1 MGTYPVGERGS
12 YKEEAPAEGGL
23 TPAQVNSILHK
34 LVSLYE
40 TKVYPGISF
49 VLMRKGKVLLS
60 RGLGFSHGHGPGD
73 HPQAERREM
82 RPDTPVC
89 LFSTS
94 KAVTATVVHTLHEQG
109 ALDINRR
116 VAEYVPEFGK
126 SGKADITVA
135 DVLGH
140 RAGFSG
146 FTRKGMSSEI
156 FDFDHVVRVLCEQ
169 RAELHTKGAV
179 AYHAVTGGYILAEVV
194 KRTTGK
200 DIRHALHK
208 LIKEPLGFEWFDYG
222 APGKDI
228 SKVAQNYV
236 TGWPNVFPFTQLVEY
251 AIGSSFE
258 TIVGL
263 SRDERFY
270 DSIVPSANMVATAPE
285 VAQFFQMLLNGGE
298 LNGKRIL
305 KEETVRAMTRETGN
319 TWFDRRLMMPMRYSQ
334 GFMLGNSPLGLY
346 GPGYKAGVRP
356 PGFHEYSLLGRPA
369 ERYLRRA
376 AQHRQEPR
384 RQARAGFCRPVAHH
398 RRRMCVR

>member
-1 MGTYPVGERGS
+1 MGISPVSDTGNQ
-12 YKEEAPAEGGL
+12 KEAAPSEGGL
-23 TPAQVNSILHK
+23 TAPQVNAILGK
-34 LVSLYE
+34 LIRLYE
-40 TKVYPGISF
+40 TKIYPGISF
-49 VLMRKGKVLLS
+49 VLQRRGKVLLA

-82 RPDTPVC
+82 KVETPVC

-94 KAVTATVVHTLHEQG
+94 KAITATVVHALHEQG
-109 ALDINRR
+109 AIDINRR
-116 VAEYVPEFGK
+116 VADYIPEFGK
-126 SGKADITVA
+126 NGKADITVT
-135 DVLGH
+135 DVLSH

-194 KRTTGK
+194 KRATGK
-200 DIRHALHK
+200 DIRHALHEI
-208 LIKEPLGFEWFDYG
+208 IKKPLGLEWFDYG

-228 SKVAQNYV
+228 SRVAQNYV
-236 TGWPNVFPFTQLVEY
+236 TGWPNIFPFTQLVEY
-251 AIGSSFE
+251 AIGGSFE

-263 SRDERFY
+263 ARDERFY
-270 DSIVPSANMVATAPE
+270 TSIVPSANMVATAPE
-285 VAQFFQMLLNGGE
+285 VARFFQMLLNGGE
-298 LNGKRIL
+298 LEGKRII

-346 GPGYKAGVRP
+346 GPDTKQAFGHL
-356 PGFHEYSLLGRPA
+356 GFMNILCWADPQRDISVALLNTGKSLGGRHVIAFADLLRTIA
-369 ERYLRRA
+369 EECA
-376 AQHRQEPR
+376 
-384 RQARAGFCRPVAHH
+384 
-398 RRRMCVR
+398 